1 MDYRE
6 ISRIMINDVGYS
18 SKGKTPEA
26 TLNSEIGRDNRF
38 LKYRGMV
45 ELKEWKHPIKSKCP
59 NCGKEILKD
68 FKICPYCEIVLDYYC
83 KNCDTKMEPD
93 WRVCPYCGSKKKIN
107 ME

>member
-45 ELKEWKHPIKSKCP
+45 ELKEWQSSLEDAINNFEKYQCL
-59 NCGKEILKD
+59 NCGKEI
-68 FKICPYCEIVLDYYC
+68 
-83 KNCDTKMEPD
+83 
-93 WRVCPYCGSKKKIN
+93 KK
-107 ME
+107 